1 MVKLAGL
8 SDGIESG
15 GAEGPRGVK
24 YSQIHS
30 ECLLMSLAQC
40 QEALHHPPG
49 VSVEEIPR
57 AALGA

>member
-15 GAEGPRGVK
+15 GAQGVE
-24 YSQIHS
+24 YSQILS